1 MKATLIAPR
10 MEEEKSYEEDPKP
23 LFPPLSLMTVASLTP
38 EDVEVELIDESVE
51 PIDFDTNADL
61 VGITATTAAANRA
74 YEIADCFRERGK
86 CVVIGGVHA
95 TALPEEAA
103 NHADA
108 VVVGE
113 AEGKWEAVIEDFRQG
128 RLRKFYTSED
138 RPNPECIPS
147 PRRDLVDAKDY
158 LFAYTVQTTRG
169 CPFNCSFCSV
179 TSFFGR
185 TYRMRPVQAVVE
197 EIQSLPG
204 NLILIV
210 DDNIMGHPAYAKKLF
225 EALKPLKKQ
234 WFGQASLSML
244 KHPELMTLAAESG
257 CKGLFIGME
266 TLSDD
271 TLKNIGKTI
280 NTKTNYKEVVARLH
294 DVGIAVLAAFIFGFD
309 EDDQSVFERTVEFV
323 NRAKIDAAQFSILT
337 PFPGTRIFREFESEG
352 RIIDKNWSHYD
363 GAHVVYKPARL
374 KPEALLEGLRNAY
387 RQVYST
393 SSILRRLGPA
403 LKLRFAAIALNT
415 AYRRRIINWLKKL
428 GIEQRQ
434 QADLMPPSST
444 PHKDSQILKA

>member
-38 EDVEVELIDESVE
+38 EDVEVEIIDESVE
-51 PIDFDTNADL
+51 PIDFNTDADL
-61 VGITATTAAANRA
+61 IGITATTAAANRA
-74 YEIADCFRERGK
+74 YEIADCFRKRGK

-95 TALPEEAA
+95 TALPDEAA
-103 NHADA
+103 EHADA
-108 VVVGE
+108 VVIGE
-113 AEGKWEAVIEDFRQG
+113 AEGKWEALIEDFR
-128 RLRKFYTSED
+128 RDELRKFYTSED
-138 RPNPECIPS
+138 RPNPECIPV
-147 PRRDLVDAKDY
+147 PRRDLVKAKKY
-158 LFAYTVQTTRG
+158 LFADTVQTTRG
-169 CPFNCSFCSV
+169 CPFNCSFCTV
-179 TSFFGR
+179 TSFFGH
-185 TYRMRPVQAVVE
+185 TYRMRPVQAVIQ

-204 NLILIV
+204 SLVLIV
-210 DDNIMGHPAYAKKLF
+210 DDNIMGHPTYAKKLF

-244 KHPELMTLAAESG
+244 KHPELISLAAESG

-271 TLKNIGKTI
+271 ALKSIGKTI
-280 NTKTNYKEVVARLH
+280 NRKTNYEEVVARLH

-309 EDDQSVFERTVEFV
+309 EDDPNVFERTVEFV

-337 PFPGTRIFREFESEG
+337 PFPGTRIFHEFEKEN

-374 KPEALLEGLRNAY
+374 KPETLLEGLRNAY

-393 SSILRRLGPA
+393 GSILRRLGPA
-403 LKLRFAAIALNT
+403 LKIRFAAIALNT
-415 AYRRRIINWLKKL
+415 A
-428 GIEQRQ
+428 
-434 QADLMPPSST
+434 
-444 PHKDSQILKA
+444 